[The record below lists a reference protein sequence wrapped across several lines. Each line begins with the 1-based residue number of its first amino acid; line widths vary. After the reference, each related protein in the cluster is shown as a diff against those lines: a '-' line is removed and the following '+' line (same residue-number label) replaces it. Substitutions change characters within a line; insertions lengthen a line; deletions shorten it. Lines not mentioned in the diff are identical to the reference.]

1 MSRPS
6 GPTNLF
12 NMSGASVFL
21 FLVVGGLLFGGC
33 AVAIAQ
39 AGDIIA
45 AFILIPPLVIAL
57 DKWIDY
63 RDERRNRR
71 NAEPE
76 PEPEPVIVERRV
88 GTIYVCR
95 IVHDDGR
102 VQELAAESLPE
113 LQRMATRAVGP
124 SARLELGR

>member
-6 GPTNLF
+6 GPTNVF
-12 NMSGASVFL
+12 NMSGPSALL
-21 FLVVGGLLFGGC
+21 FLVVGGLMFGGC
-33 AVAIAQ
+33 AVAITA
-39 AGDIIA
+39 AGDILA
-45 AFILIPPLVIAL
+45 ALVLLPAVLWGLNRIIEA
-57 DKWIDY
+57 
-63 RDERRNRR
+63 RDAR
-71 NAEPE
+71 PE
-76 PEPEPVIVERRV
+76 PEPAPPRVERRV

>member
-6 GPTNLF
+6 GPTNIF
-12 NMSGASVFL
+12 NMSGPSAFL
-21 FLVVGGLLFGGC
+21 FLVVGGLMFGGC

-39 AGDIIA
+39 AGDILA
-45 AFILIPPLVIAL
+45 ALILLPPLFIAL

-63 RDERRNRR
+63 RDERR

-102 VQELAAESLPE
+102 IQELAAESLPE

>member
-45 AFILIPPLVIAL
+45 AFILLPPLVIAL
-57 DKWIDY
+57 DKWFDY
-63 RDERRNRR
+63 RDKRR

-113 LQRMATRAVGP
+113 LQRMATRAVGTG
-124 SARLELGR
+124 ARLELGR

>member
-6 GPTNLF
+6 GPTNVF
-12 NMSGASVFL
+12 NMSAPSAFL
-21 FLVVGGLLFGGC
+21 FLVVGGLMFGGC
-33 AVAIAQ
+33 AVAITA
-39 AGDIIA
+39 AGDILA
-45 AFILIPPLVIAL
+45 ALVLLPVVLWGLNRIIEA
-57 DKWIDY
+57 
-63 RDERRNRR
+63 RD
-71 NAEPE
+71 AQPE
-76 PEPEPVIVERRV
+76 PLPEPPTVERLV
-88 GTIYVCR
+88 GTVYVCR

>member
-6 GPTNLF
+6 GPTNVF
-12 NMSGASVFL
+12 NMSGPSALL
-21 FLVVGGLLFGGC
+21 FLVVGGLMFGGC
-33 AVAIAQ
+33 AVAITA
-39 AGDIIA
+39 AGDILA
-45 AFILIPPLVIAL
+45 ALVLLPIVLWGLNRIIEA
-57 DKWIDY
+57 
-63 RDERRNRR
+63 RDAR
-71 NAEPE
+71 PE
-76 PEPEPVIVERRV
+76 PEPERLPAPRTVERRV

-102 VQELAAESLPE
+102 IQELAAESLPE